1 MLENNHLHFEA
12 RHEIGKP
19 MRWSHHGHR
28 IKPNA
33 RILIPYRACQV
44 FVVRHL
50 GRPRDCIDRPT
61 VVCRTNGI
69 WIRAS

>member
-28 IKPNA
+28 IKSNA
-33 RILIPYRACQV
+33 RIPIPYRACQV

-50 GRPRDCIDRPT
+50 GRP
-61 VVCRTNGI
+61 
-69 WIRAS
+69 